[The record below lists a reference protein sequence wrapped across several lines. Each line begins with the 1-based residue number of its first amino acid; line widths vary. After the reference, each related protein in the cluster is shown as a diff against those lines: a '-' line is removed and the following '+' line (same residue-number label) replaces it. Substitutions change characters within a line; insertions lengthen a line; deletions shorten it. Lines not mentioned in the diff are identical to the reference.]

1 MLEKEKFLAIK
12 KLARDIRED
21 NSKLFKT
28 LSKESV
34 DKAVKDK
41 DDFIKSVIEKMDIH
55 FSDGEEGK
63 EEEQI
68 FRANIL
74 IPDDEEFY
82 ESYSKD
88 KNIRNLMNKY
98 AVSIEDIMNKIKELN
113 LYEKYIEEFS
123 EKSDDLEEDVDFV
136 SEMTK
141 ISPKKAED
149 LLDEIE
155 SLSEEISGLDI
166 KDEKEYDKSE
176 LLTPEKDVKKET
188 KTSSKTDP
196 EFDDMTATINNFI
209 GNYNNVQKD
218 YTKQTETIKDL
229 QTNIDNLQKELDK
242 AQTETK
248 KANDQK
254 DKLDDEITKLTK
266 ENENLQAKNKDLEE
280 KLAKTTSLLQKIYQS
295 IKK

>member
-123 EKSDDLEEDVDFV
+123 EKSDDLEENVDFV

-176 LLTPEKDVKKET
+176 LLTPEQDVKKEIIPSQ
-188 KTSSKTDP
+188 KNYS

-209 GNYNNVQKD
+209 DNYNNVQKD

-254 DKLDDEITKLTK
+254 DKLDERLHLFYKKYIKVL
-266 ENENLQAKNKDLEE
+266 KNSFN
-280 KLAKTTSLLQKIYQS
+280 TFFVS
-295 IKK
+295 KKQF

>member
-123 EKSDDLEEDVDFV
+123 EKSDDLEENVDFV

-176 LLTPEKDVKKET
+176 LLTPEQDVKKEI
-188 KTSSKTDP
+188 KPSPKTDP

-209 GNYNNVQKD
+209 DNYNNVQKD

-254 DKLDDEITKLTK
+254 DKLDDEITKLKK
-266 ENENLQAKNKDLEE
+266 ENENLQSQNKDLEE

>member
-123 EKSDDLEEDVDFV
+123 EKNDDLEEDVDFV

-176 LLTPEKDVKKET
+176 LLTPEQDVKKEI
-188 KTSSKTDP
+188 KPSQKNDS

-209 GNYNNVQKD
+209 DNYNNVQKD

-254 DKLDDEITKLTK
+254 DKLDDEITKLKK
-266 ENENLQAKNKDLEE
+266 ENENLQSQNKDLEE

>member
-1 MLEKEKFLAIK
+1 MLDKEKFLAIK
-12 KLARDIRED
+12 KLAKDIRKD
-21 NSKLFKT
+21 NEKLFKT
-28 LSKESV
+28 LSKESI

-41 DDFIKSVIEKMDIH
+41 EDFINSVIKKMDIH
-55 FSDGEEGK
+55 FSEGDEGK
-63 EEEQI
+63 EEEQLL
-68 FRANIL
+68 RANIL
-74 IPDDEEFY
+74 IPDDSEFMN
-82 ESYSKD
+82 SYSKD

-98 AVSIEDIMNKIKELN
+98 AVGIEDIMNKIKELN
-113 LYEKYIEEFS
+113 LYEKYIEDFS
-123 EKSDDLEEDVDFV
+123 ESEDKLDEDIDFV

-141 ISPKKAED
+141 LSPKKAED

-176 LLTPEKDVKKET
+176 LLTPEQDVKKEI
-188 KTSSKTDP
+188 KPSQKNDS

-209 GNYNNVQKD
+209 DNYNNVQKD

-254 DKLDDEITKLTK
+254 DKLDDEITKLKK
-266 ENENLQAKNKDLEE
+266 ENENLQSQNKDLEE

>member
-188 KTSSKTDP
+188 KTSPKTDP

-209 GNYNNVQKD
+209 DNYNNVQKD

-248 KANDQK
+248 KATV
-254 DKLDDEITKLTK
+254 ERCVKLTK
-266 ENENLQAKNKDLEE
+266 ENEDLQAKKQRPLKRN
-280 KLAKTTSLLQKIYQS
+280 
-295 IKK
+295 

>member
-12 KLARDIRED
+12 KLARDTRED

-188 KTSSKTDP
+188 KTSPKTDP

-209 GNYNNVQKD
+209 DNYNNVQKD

-266 ENENLQAKNKDLEE
+266 ENEDLQAKNKDLEE

>member
-123 EKSDDLEEDVDFV
+123 EKSDDLEENVDFV

-176 LLTPEKDVKKET
+176 LLTPEQDVKKEV
-188 KTSSKTDP
+188 KPSQKNDS

-209 GNYNNVQKD
+209 DNYNNVQKD

-254 DKLDDEITKLTK
+254 DKLDDEITKLKK
-266 ENENLQAKNKDLEE
+266 ENENLQSQNKDLEE

>member
-209 GNYNNVQKD
+209 DNYNNVQKD

-266 ENENLQAKNKDLEE
+266 ENEDLQAKNKDLEE

>member
-123 EKSDDLEEDVDFV
+123 EKSDDLEENVDFV

-176 LLTPEKDVKKET
+176 LLTPEQDVKKEI
-188 KTSSKTDP
+188 KPSQKNDS

-209 GNYNNVQKD
+209 DNYNNVQKD

-254 DKLDDEITKLTK
+254 DKLDDEITKLKK
-266 ENENLQAKNKDLEE
+266 ENENLQSQNKDLEE

>member
-12 KLARDIRED
+12 KLARNIRED

-28 LSKESV
+28 LSKEPV

-176 LLTPEKDVKKET
+176 LLTPEQDVKKEI
-188 KTSSKTDP
+188 KPSQKNDSK
-196 EFDDMTATINNFI
+196 FDDMTATINNFI
-209 GNYNNVQKD
+209 DNYNNVQKD

-254 DKLDDEITKLTK
+254 DKLDDEITKLKK
-266 ENENLQAKNKDLEE
+266 ENENLQSQNKDLEE

>member
-188 KTSSKTDP
+188 KTSPKTDL

-209 GNYNNVQKD
+209 DNYNNVQKD

-266 ENENLQAKNKDLEE
+266 ENEDLQAKNKDLEE

>member
-176 LLTPEKDVKKET
+176 LLTPEQDVKKEI
-188 KTSSKTDP
+188 KPSQKNDS

-209 GNYNNVQKD
+209 DNYNNVQKD

-254 DKLDDEITKLTK
+254 DKLDDEITKLKK
-266 ENENLQAKNKDLEE
+266 ENENLQSQNKDLEE

>member
-188 KTSSKTDP
+188 NTSPKTDP

-209 GNYNNVQKD
+209 DNYNNVQKD

-266 ENENLQAKNKDLEE
+266 ENENLQAQNKDLEE

>member
-21 NSKLFKT
+21 NIKLFKT

-188 KTSSKTDP
+188 KTSPKTDL

-209 GNYNNVQKD
+209 DNYNNVQKD

-266 ENENLQAKNKDLEE
+266 ENEDLQAKNKDLEE

>member
-123 EKSDDLEEDVDFV
+123 EKSDDLEENVDFV

-176 LLTPEKDVKKET
+176 LLTPEQDVKKEI
-188 KTSSKTDP
+188 KPSQKNDS

-209 GNYNNVQKD
+209 DNYNNVQKD

-266 ENENLQAKNKDLEE
+266 ENEDLQAKNKDLEE